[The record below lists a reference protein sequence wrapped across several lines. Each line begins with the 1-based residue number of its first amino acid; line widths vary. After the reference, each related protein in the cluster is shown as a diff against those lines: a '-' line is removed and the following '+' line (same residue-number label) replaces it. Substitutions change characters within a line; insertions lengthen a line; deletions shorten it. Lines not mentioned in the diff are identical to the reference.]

1 MELRPVRSS
10 SARRSSD
17 GRHGGGR
24 SSASASSSASLRDP
38 DSGLLYA
45 PADSGDRAAWPQLVA
60 YEDPRDGGRR

>member
-17 GRHGGGR
+17 GRYGSGR
-24 SSASASSSASLRDP
+24 SSGSAAASLRDP

-45 PADSGDRAAWPQLVA
+45 PADSGDRATWPQLVA